1 MGDSQKGSQDRDN
14 ALGKVPRSR
23 TFPPEAVPFAS
34 LSQPAPL
41 LQDGSAST
49 PPAAGLTGL
58 IFSATLSHYSEAST
72 AQKVA

>member
-34 LSQPAPL
+34 LSQPAP
-41 LQDGSAST
+41 QDGSAST